1 MNLILRIIHVSDDQL
16 ACLSAPES
24 ISASR
29 PRIHHER
36 FPMHGAENAKCTS
49 SASVD
54 FALTHSF
61 VPVLI
66 NARLKRSNVG
76 GMHLEDETRDVL
88 YVVDGVL
95 DMRQDPRN
103 PKIYVALR
111 IVVIPGASVLSFQ
124 TICILTH
131 TAYILKP
138 IDNDSLRQ
146 VPVCAAVHRGH
157 DLETQR
163 ADIPGA
169 EASQRRFNQ

>member
-16 ACLSAPES
+16 ARLSAPES
-24 ISASR
+24 ISVSG

-49 SASVD
+49 SVSVD
-54 FALTHSF
+54 FALS
-61 VPVLI
+61 LLCSSLD
-66 NARLKRSNVG
+66 ARVNSSSVG

-111 IVVIPGASVLSFQ
+111 IVVVPGVSILCFQ
-124 TICILTH
+124 TVCIRTH

-138 IDNDSLRQ
+138 VDNDSLRQ

-163 ADIPGA
+163 ADTPGA
-169 EASQRRFNQ
+169 EASQRRFKQQR